1 LRVTADGGAEQD
13 PDDWWRALCA
23 GTREVLARGVPRSS
37 VRAVSF
43 SSQAQGLVLVDDAGQ
58 PVRPAMSYMDGRAV
72 EQHIRGIKSGLRIAG
87 LRARLVLPSLLQTGA
102 VSASVKD
109 PVWKYLWV
117 RDREPE
123 LFARVRHWLDVKD
136 FLALRCTGR
145 TAMTED
151 SA

>member
-1 LRVTADGGAEQD
+1 
-13 PDDWWRALCA
+13 
-23 GTREVLARGVPRSS
+23 
-37 VRAVSF
+37 
-43 SSQAQGLVLVDDAGQ
+43 
-58 PVRPAMSYMDGRAV
+58 
-72 EQHIRGIKSGLRIAG
+72 IRGIKSGLRIAG

-151 SA
+151 SANVTFLYDTRPGRHRWSDGLCRLYGVERAHLPEVVQCRDGLGTL